1 MVIVFIRERE
11 KKKINVREVISM
23 TTIYND
29 EWRKAT
35 PFSFVTVIQR
45 LDYVCCEHVVGA
57 F

>member
-1 MVIVFIRERE
+1 
-11 KKKINVREVISM
+11 M

-57 F
+57 FLVFVTKLSSR